1 MKYKQIKPRK
11 INEEVAEALLEM
23 IKNGELKPG
32 DKLNSVQQLAESFN
46 VGRSA
51 VREALSALRAMGLVE
66 MKQGEG
72 TYIREFDPMMLTL
85 PLPTAVLMNETDIVH
100 LLEVRKIL
108 EVGAAGS
115 AAINRKE
122 EDLIKMS
129 ELLDAMREGLVDEEL
144 GEKADLMFHLAI
156 ANATHN
162 PILKGLMSNVAGM
175 MVESM
180 RETRRLWLFSKQA
193 TTERLYQEHSK
204 IYQAIK
210 DQDTIQ
216 AQRLIIEH
224 LENVE
229 NVLTKYYQYKK
240 GSS

>member
-1 MKYKQIKPRK
+1 
-11 INEEVAEALLEM
+11 M

-85 PLPTAVLMNETDIVH
+85 PLSTAVLMNETDIVH

-122 EDLIKMS
+122 EDLKIMS
-129 ELLDAMREGLVDEEL
+129 ELIEVMREGLSDEEL
-144 GEKADLMFHLAI
+144 GEKADLKFHLAI
-156 ANATHN
+156 ADATHN
-162 PILKGLMSNVAGM
+162 PILKGLMSNVSGM

-193 TTERLYQEHSK
+193 TTERLYQDHSR

-210 DQDTIQ
+210 DQDAIQ
-216 AQRLIIEH
+216 AQKLIIEH

-229 NVLTKYYQYKK
+229 NVLKKYYQDKK